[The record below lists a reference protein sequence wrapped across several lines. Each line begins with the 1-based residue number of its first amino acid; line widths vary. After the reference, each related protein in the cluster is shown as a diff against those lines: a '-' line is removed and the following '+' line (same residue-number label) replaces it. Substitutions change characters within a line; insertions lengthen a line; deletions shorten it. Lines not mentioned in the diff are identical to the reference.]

1 MIVVPPLVVFLLI
14 VALGLLI
21 AGLEQA
27 AKVLVIIAV
36 LLVLVGWLA

>member
-27 AKVLVIIAV
+27 AKVLALIAV
-36 LLVLVGWLA
+36 VLVLVGWLA